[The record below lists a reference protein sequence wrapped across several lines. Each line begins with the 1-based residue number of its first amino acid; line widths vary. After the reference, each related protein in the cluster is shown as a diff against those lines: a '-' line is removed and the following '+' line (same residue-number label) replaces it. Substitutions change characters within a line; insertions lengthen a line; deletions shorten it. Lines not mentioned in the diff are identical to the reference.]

1 MLQAHLTH
9 KHSIGALKKEAG
21 LKLLGHLMQTFRAD
35 PRALTEEQEQSILG
49 VSGGA
54 FIGVGTWCPNN
65 LDGVYLE
72 RAGVENVRLRD
83 TANGVTATNAGGSV
97 YSPNA
102 AAFYRQTIVL
112 TIVSHTGNH

>member
-1 MLQAHLTH
+1 M
-9 KHSIGALKKEAG
+9 IIALHHHTDRPTVDTLDRNSE
-21 LKLLGHLMQTFRAD
+21 
-35 PRALTEEQEQSILG
+35 ILG
-49 VSGGA
+49 VSGSA

-65 LDGVYLE
+65 LDGVSYE

-83 TANGVTATNAGGSV
+83 TANGVTATNPGGSV